1 MARRKKRRSQF
12 RDSPETHRDK
22 ANHAFSD
29 SAHHAALAKRAAEK
43 GSCAS
48 ALKELLIAN
57 GAYEEAKAHVESG
70 GRSGA
75 SRWSAA
81 ARRAVSGAEHEV
93 GSSCFCLR
101 D

>member
-12 RDSPETHRDK
+12 RDASEVHRDK

-81 ARRAVSGAEHEV
+81 ARRAVSGAEREV